1 MSASGR
7 KPDAGAHV
15 IERHKVQFPVKE
27 TALREDVHAL
37 GGLVGEVLLDQG
49 GRHLFDLVEGD
60 RVAAIRRRGGVPE
73 GAVELGVRTADRPAG
88 EARDLIRAFSKW
100 FEVVNLAER
109 VHRVRRR
116 REYLTTS
123 ARPQPGGIGDC
134 FYRLKA
140 AGQDTGQV
148 LQLLSAVTIY
158 PVFTAHPTETT
169 RRTML
174 RKNQQI
180 ADLMI
185 ERLDPTLTPA
195 ERRAAWERIRME
207 VTSGWQTEAHP
218 HERLTVA
225 DEREHVLFYLAEVIY
240 RVVPALYEEIAQWLH
255 TVFGA
260 PPEPARL
267 PLILRFGSWV
277 GGDMDGNTEVHA
289 KAIRETLHRQQQ
301 RVISLYFD
309 ECRRLAGQLSQSA
322 GRVGVSPA
330 LEARIAEYDIL
341 LPKAREAASSRHDRM
356 PYRIF
361 LAQVAERLRTTYD
374 GRPNHYESAEQFI
387 GDVELIAASLSAN
400 LGRHAGLFPVERLL
414 CRARTFGF
422 HLATLDVRQHAS
434 VHRDV
439 VRQGLARHDWYG
451 TKSSLRT
458 KVLCE
463 SLTRDLGPAGTFDAV
478 GRRTLAV
485 FEAMMQGRYRYGE
498 RAVGDYVVSGTES
511 ADDVLSVLLLAR
523 WANITDRDSGE
534 VPLDVVPQVESVA
547 ALEGA
552 GPLLAALLAE
562 PSYRRHLAARGGRQ
576 TALIGYSESN
586 RAIGIAAS
594 RHAIYQAQVELV
606 KAATDA
612 GVDLTLFY
620 GRGGTASRGGGPL
633 DRLVQN
639 APPGATRGSLR
650 ATEQGE
656 GISNSYGLRRIALR
670 TFEKAVNAV
679 LLDRF
684 EAPQA
689 AGQAG
694 ELQAV
699 MRAVADGSRTRYRA
713 LVFERADFLQ
723 FFRAVTPIDV
733 IERMQIGGRSAHREG
748 AGVDALRTVPW
759 IYAWMQCR
767 YALPGWYGIGSGLDA
782 AARELGAQRLA
793 KAWAS
798 WPFLAN
804 LLDDVEMDLV
814 RADLGIAAH
823 YDGLATGDAAAIGG
837 EIRREHALTVRWIT
851 WIKGEVDLLDS
862 RPQMQRS
869 TLLRAPY
876 LDPVHLMQVDLLRR
890 WRAGGRTDRDLFD
903 ALLASVSAIALG
915 LQATG

>member
-1 MSASGR
+1 
-7 KPDAGAHV
+7 V
-15 IERHKVQFPVKE
+15 IERQKLRFPVKE

-37 GGLVGEVLLDQG
+37 GGLVGEVLRDQG
-49 GRHLFDLVEGD
+49 GQALFDLVEGD
-60 RVAAIRRRGGVPE
+60 RVAAIRRREGVPE
-73 GAVELGVRTADRPAG
+73 SAVELAVRTADRPAG
-88 EARDLIRAFSKW
+88 QARDLVRAFSKW

-116 REYLTTS
+116 REYLTAS
-123 ARPQPGGIGDC
+123 ERPQPGGIGDC
-134 FYRLKA
+134 LYRLKA
-140 AGQDTGQV
+140 AGQDAGQV
-148 LQLLSAVTIY
+148 YGLLAGVTIY
-158 PVFTAHPTETT
+158 PVFTAHPTESM

-207 VTSGWQTEAHP
+207 VTAGWQTEAHP

-225 DEREHVLFYLAEVIY
+225 DEREHALFYLAEVIY
-240 RVVPALYEEIAQWLH
+240 RVVPALYEEIAQWMH
-255 TVFGA
+255 VVFGT
-260 PPEPARL
+260 PVEPARV
-267 PLILRFGSWV
+267 PLLLRFGSWV

-322 GRVGVSPA
+322 GRVSVSRE

-374 GRPNHYESAEQFI
+374 GRPNHYESVGQFI
-387 GDVELIAASLSAN
+387 GDVELIAASLRAN
-400 LGRHAGLFPVERLL
+400 LGQHAGLFPVERLL

-439 VRQGLARHDWYG
+439 VRQGLARADWYG
-451 TKSSLRT
+451 TKSALRT
-458 KVLCE
+458 KVLCD
-463 SLTRDLGPAGTFDAV
+463 SLTRDLGPAGAFDAV

-498 RAVGDYVVSGTES
+498 RAVGDYVVSGTEA

-523 WANITDRDSGE
+523 WANITDRDTLE

-552 GPLLAALLAE
+552 GPLLGALLAE
-562 PSYRRHLAARGGRQ
+562 PSYRRHLAARGNRQ
-576 TALIGYSESN
+576 TVLIGYSEGN
-586 RAIGIAAS
+586 KAVGLGAS
-594 RHAIYQAQVELV
+594 RHAIYQAQVELM
-606 KAATDA
+606 KSAAAA
-612 GVDLTLFY
+612 GVELTLFY
-620 GRGGTASRGGGPL
+620 GRGGTTSRGGGPL

-639 APPGATRGSLR
+639 APPTATRGHLR

-656 GISNSYGLRRIALR
+656 GINNSYGLRRIALR

-689 AGQAG
+689 PGQAG
-694 ELQAV
+694 ELQAL
-699 MRAVADGSRTRYRA
+699 MRVVADASRARYRA
-713 LVFERADFLQ
+713 LVHERADFPQ
-723 FFRAVTPIDV
+723 FFRDVTPIDV

-748 AGVDALRTVPW
+748 TGIDGLRSVPW
-759 IYAWMQCR
+759 VYAWMQCR
-767 YALPGWYGIGSGLDA
+767 YALPGWFGIGTGLDA
-782 AARELGAQRLA
+782 AARERGAERLA
-793 KAWAS
+793 KAWAA

-814 RADLGIAAH
+814 RADLAIAEY
-823 YDGLATGDAAAIGG
+823 YDGLATADASAISA
-837 EIRREHALTVRWIT
+837 EIRAEHALTVRWIT

-869 TLLRAPY
+869 TILRAPY

-890 WRAGGRTDRDLFD
+890 WRAGGRADTAIFD

>member
-1 MSASGR
+1 
-7 KPDAGAHV
+7 V
-15 IERHKVQFPVKE
+15 IERQKLRFPVKE

-37 GGLVGEVLLDQG
+37 GGLVGEVLRDQG
-49 GRHLFDLVEGD
+49 GQALFDLVEGD
-60 RVAAIRRRGGVPE
+60 RVAAIRRREGVPE
-73 GAVELGVRTADRPAG
+73 SAVELAVRTADRPAG
-88 EARDLIRAFSKW
+88 QARDLIRAFSKW

-116 REYLTTS
+116 REYLAAS
-123 ARPQPGGIGDC
+123 ERPQPGGIGDC
-134 FYRLKA
+134 LYRLKA
-140 AGQDTGQV
+140 AGQDAGQV
-148 LQLLSAVTIY
+148 YELLGGVTIY
-158 PVFTAHPTETT
+158 PVFTAHPTEST

-225 DEREHVLFYLAEVIY
+225 DEREHALFYLAEVIY
-240 RVVPALYEEIAQWLH
+240 RVVPALYEEIAQWMH
-255 TVFGA
+255 TVFGT
-260 PPEPARL
+260 PVEPARV
-267 PLILRFGSWV
+267 PLLLRFGSWV

-322 GRVGVSPA
+322 GRVGVSRE

-374 GRPNHYESAEQFI
+374 GRPNHYESVEQFI
-387 GDVELIAASLSAN
+387 GDVELIAASLRAN
-400 LGRHAGLFPVERLL
+400 HGQHAGLFPVERLL

-439 VRQGLARHDWYG
+439 VRQGLARTDWYG
-451 TKSSLRT
+451 TKSALRT
-458 KVLCE
+458 KILCD
-463 SLTRDLGPAGTFDAV
+463 SLTRDLGPAGAFDAV

-498 RAVGDYVVSGTES
+498 RAVGDYVVSGTEA

-523 WANITDRDSGE
+523 WANVTDRDTLE
-534 VPLDVVPQVESVA
+534 VPLDVMPQVESIA

-552 GPLLAALLAE
+552 GPLLGALLAE
-562 PSYRRHLAARGGRQ
+562 PSYRRHLAARGNHQ
-576 TALIGYSESN
+576 TVLIGYSESN
-586 RAIGIAAS
+586 KAVGVGAS
-594 RHAIYQAQVELV
+594 RHAIYQAQVELI
-606 KAATDA
+606 KSAAGA

-639 APPGATRGSLR
+639 APPAATRGRLR

-689 AGQAG
+689 PGQAG
-694 ELQAV
+694 ELQAL
-699 MRAVADGSRTRYRA
+699 MRSVADASRACYRA
-713 LVFERADFLQ
+713 LVHERADFAQ
-723 FFRAVTPIDV
+723 FFREVTPIDV

-748 AGVDALRTVPW
+748 TGIEGLRSVPW
-759 IYAWMQCR
+759 VYAWMQCR
-767 YALPGWYGIGSGLDA
+767 YALPGWYGIGTGLDA
-782 AARELGAQRLA
+782 AARERGAERLA
-793 KAWAS
+793 RAWAA

-814 RADLGIAAH
+814 RADLAIAEY
-823 YDGLATGDAAAIGG
+823 YDGLATTDVSAITA

-869 TLLRAPY
+869 TILRAPY

-890 WRAGGRTDRDLFD
+890 WRAGGRADTAIFD
-903 ALLASVSAIALG
+903 ALLASVSAVALG

>member
-1 MSASGR
+1 MIQR
-7 KPDAGAHV
+7 QKL
-15 IERHKVQFPVKE
+15 QFPVKE

-37 GGLVGEVLLDQG
+37 GGLVGEVLKDQG
-49 GRHLFDLVEGD
+49 GQALLDLVEGD
-60 RVAAIRRRGGVPE
+60 RVAAIRRREGVPE
-73 GAVELGVRTADRPAG
+73 SAIELAVRAADRKAD

-116 REYLTTS
+116 REYLS
-123 ARPQPGGIGDC
+123 GSDRPQPGGIGDC
-134 FYRLKA
+134 LYRLKA
-140 AGQDTGQV
+140 AGLDANRV
-148 LQLLSAVTIY
+148 LDLLREVTIY
-158 PVFTAHPTETT
+158 PVFIAHPTESM

-207 VTSGWQTEAHP
+207 ATAGWQTEAHP

-240 RVVPALYEEIAQWLH
+240 RVVPALYEEIAQWMH
-255 TVFGA
+255 TVFGTPA
-260 PPEPARL
+260 EPAAV
-267 PLILRFGSWV
+267 PPFLRFGSWV

-289 KAIRETLHRQQQ
+289 KSIRETLHRQQQ
-301 RVISLYFD
+301 RVISLYFE
-309 ECRRLAGQLSQSA
+309 ECRRLAQQLSQSA
-322 GRVGVSPA
+322 GRVGVSRE

-374 GRPNHYESAEQFI
+374 GRPNHYESAEQFV
-387 GDVELIAASLSAN
+387 GDIELIAGSLASN
-400 LGRHAGLFPVERLL
+400 HGRHAGQFPVERLL

-422 HLATLDVRQHAS
+422 HLATLDVRQHAA
-434 VHRDV
+434 VHRGV
-439 VRQGLARHDWYG
+439 VRQGLARTDWFG
-451 TKSSLRT
+451 TKSSMRT
-458 KVLCE
+458 RVLCE
-463 SLTRDLGPAGTFDAV
+463 SLSRDLGPAGTFDAV

-485 FEAMMQGRYRYGE
+485 FEAMMQGRYRYGG
-498 RAVGDYVVSGTES
+498 RAVGDYVVSGTEA

-534 VPLDVVPQVESVA
+534 VPLDVVPVLESPA

-552 GPLLAALLAE
+552 GTVLSALLVE
-562 PSYRRHLAARGGRQ
+562 PGYRRHLAARGGRQ
-576 TALIGYSESN
+576 TVLVGFSESN
-586 RAIGIAAS
+586 KAVGIAAS
-594 RHAIYQAQVELV
+594 RHAIYEAQAELV
-606 KAATDA
+606 MAAAAA
-612 GVDLTLFY
+612 GTDLTLFY
-620 GRGGTASRGGGPL
+620 GRGGTTARGGGPL
-633 DRLVQN
+633 DRLVQS
-639 APPGATRGSLR
+639 APPGATQGRLR

-670 TFEKAVNAV
+670 TFEKAVYAV

-684 EAPQA
+684 ESPLAPDA
-689 AGQAG
+689 AL
-694 ELQAV
+694 ELQSF
-699 MRAVADGSRTRYRA
+699 MRTVAAASRAHYRA
-713 LVFERADFLQ
+713 LVYERADFAR
-723 FFRAVTPIDV
+723 FFHDVTPIDV
-733 IERMQIGGRSAHREG
+733 IERIQIGGRSAHREG
-748 AGVDALRTVPW
+748 AGIEGLRTVPW
-759 IYAWMQCR
+759 VYAWMQCR
-767 YALPGWYGIGSGLDA
+767 YALPGWYGLGTGLEA
-782 AARELGAQRLA
+782 AAREHGAASLA
-793 KAWAS
+793 RAWAA
-798 WPFLAN
+798 WPFFAN

-814 RADLGIAAH
+814 RADLEIAAY
-823 YDGLATGDAAAIGG
+823 YDGLATADPAAIAA
-837 EIRREHALTVRWIT
+837 EIRREHALAAHWIK

-869 TLLRAPY
+869 TTLRAPY

-890 WRAGGRTDRDLFD
+890 WRAGNREDRALFD
-903 ALLASVSAIALG
+903 ALLTSVSAIALG